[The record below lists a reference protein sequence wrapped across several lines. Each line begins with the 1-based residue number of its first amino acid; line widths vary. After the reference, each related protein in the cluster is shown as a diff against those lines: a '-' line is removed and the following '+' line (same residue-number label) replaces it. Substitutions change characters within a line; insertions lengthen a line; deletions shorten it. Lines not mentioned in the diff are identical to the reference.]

1 MFVAF
6 KCFKSLIYITIIL
19 CPFSTIFLS
28 VDLNINPCIRRGMF
42 LKYYSKLFV
51 NEIRP
56 TILLKIISKN
66 VLSFDFTFWV
76 LFIIIYFIIL
86 WLQYTY
92 FLKTFFLKHIVFIVH
107 FSLACEAQN
116 NYKSM

>member
-1 MFVAF
+1 MFVA
-6 KCFKSLIYITIIL
+6 FKSLIYITFIL
-19 CPFSTIFLS
+19 CPFSTFFLS

-66 VLSFDFTFWV
+66 VLSFDHILSTFYYN
-76 LFIIIYFIIL
+76 LFYYFMASVYI
-86 WLQYTY
+86 
-92 FLKTFFLKHIVFIVH
+92 FFEDFFLKAHCVH
-107 FSLACEAQN
+107 CAF
-116 NYKSM
+116 